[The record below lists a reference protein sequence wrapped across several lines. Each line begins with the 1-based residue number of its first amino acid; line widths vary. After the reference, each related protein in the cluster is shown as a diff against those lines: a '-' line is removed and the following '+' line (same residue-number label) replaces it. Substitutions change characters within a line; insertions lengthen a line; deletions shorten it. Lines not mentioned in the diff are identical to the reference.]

1 METQAATAEAEAPVA
16 EATETIPATLA
27 LSATAAAKVSELLK
41 QEGNPEY
48 FLRLAV
54 QPGGCSGLRYA
65 IYFDDRQLEGDVVD
79 TFGDVTVRVDRMSAP
94 YLRGATLDWLETLQA
109 SGFTI
114 QNPNAHDTCACGDS
128 FH

>member
-1 METQAATAEAEAPVA
+1 METPTATAEAEAPVA

-109 SGFTI
+109 SGFTV